1 MRSALHKIVA
11 QEDLNFLLTN
21 RLPRR
26 LTTRFMGWFSKIEN
40 PVVRKTSI
48 AAWKLFS
55 DLDLS
60 EAAETKFRSMH
71 HVFTRTLKPGARPVE
86 PHPNIM
92 ASPCDAIVG
101 ACGRIEGDRL
111 YQVKGFPYTLPDLL
125 GEDSQAGTFRN
136 GHFVTLRL
144 TSSMYHR
151 FHAPHDLV
159 VDRVTYISGDTWNV
173 NPIALKRVE
182 KLFCKNERALVH
194 CRLQP
199 SGHPIMLV
207 PVAAI
212 LVASIRFNF
221 LDTARHLHPR
231 GPRHEINRRRSGAGK
246 ARAMRTKRRGGGARL
261 GVVHRMACFAEIG
274 KGEEMGWFEHGSTI
288 IMFVPEGFGLADGVR
303 EGKRIKA
310 GQALMRLPDEK
321 AEGLSPAAA

>member
-1 MRSALHKIVA
+1 MRSALHKLVA

-40 PVVRKTSI
+40 PVVRRTSI

-60 EAAETKFRSMH
+60 EAADTNFRSMH
-71 HVFTRTLKPGARPVE
+71 DVFTRSLKPGARPID
-86 PHPNIM
+86 PHPEIL
-92 ASPCDAIVG
+92 ASPCDGIVG
-101 ACGRIEGDRL
+101 ACGRIDGEHL
-111 YQVKGFPYTLPDLL
+111 YQIKGFPYTLGDLL
-125 GEDSQAGTFRN
+125 GEDADGGTFRN
-136 GHFVTLRL
+136 GRFITIRL
-144 TSSMYHR
+144 TSAMYHR

-159 VDRVTYISGDTWNV
+159 VDKVTYISGDTWNV

-194 CRLQP
+194 CQLQP

-207 PVAAI
+207 PVAAV

-221 LDTARHLHPR
+221 VDTVRHLR
-231 GPRHEINRRRSGAGK
+231 PRHEINRRRAKS
-246 ARAMRTKRRGGGARL
+246 ARHMRTRRRGGGAKT
-261 GVVHRMACFAEIG
+261 GVVHKIPCFAEMA

-288 IMFVPEGFGLADGVR
+288 ILFAPDGFTFADGVG
-303 EGKRIKA
+303 EGTRIKA
-310 GQALMRLPDEK
+310 GQALMKLP
-321 AEGLSPAAA
+321 AEAEVAQAAE